1 MLTPGREFWRLHF
14 LDRVWP
20 RGTYA
25 MAKWSTSAPRQVEA
39 IKGACLMLRRSA
51 LDQVG
56 LLDKDYFMYT
66 EEVDLC
72 YRLALSGW
80 ELWYVP
86 QAVVTHLGGASS
98 SQMAE
103 TMYVQLYRSKLQF
116 YRKFGGERRARLA
129 KLLYLVAYAPRWL
142 VAAGLARLRPE
153 YAVRA
158 RTYRHLLA
166 DLPGM

>member
-1 MLTPGREFWRLHF
+1 MTAR
-14 LDRVWP
+14 
-20 RGTYA
+20 
-25 MAKWSTSAPRQVEA
+25 
-39 IKGACLMLRRSA
+39 
-51 LDQVG
+51 
-56 LLDKDYFMYT
+56 
-66 EEVDLC
+66 
-72 YRLALSGW
+72 SGW

-86 QAVVTHLGGASS
+86 QAVVTHFGGASS

-142 VAAGLARLRPE
+142 VAAGMAGLRPE
-153 YAVRA
+153 YAARA